1 MVKRLAIGSLFLS
14 CLILISS
21 CSAVKTAK
29 RKSRRAHK
37 LLEQAGELAPSIMDT
52 VWVIKTDTIT
62 IKEDSI
68 VFHNQIVLD
77 TSAVDSLISELI
89 GLKANGEPEKT
100 KYIRELI
107 YRELIPDTT
116 FHSVD
121 TLNITIDDKEQYVR
135 FSADI
140 ILQDGMLSV
149 SIKSLDDIHYTSE
162 TAEISIDARKMGRW
176 WKGFQW
182 GGLSML
188 LILVALWFFRG
199 IIGTTLK
206 RYLP

>member
-14 CLILISS
+14 FLILISS
-21 CSAVKTAK
+21 CSAIKTAK
-29 RKSRRAHK
+29 RKSRKAHK
-37 LLEQAGELAPSIMDT
+37 LLEQAGQLAPSIMDT
-52 VWVIKTDTIT
+52 VWVIERDTIT
-62 IKEDSI
+62 LTEDSI
-68 VFHNQIVLD
+68 VFRNQIVID
-77 TSAVDSLISELI
+77 STAVDSLILELI
-89 GLKANGEPEKT
+89 GLKANGEPEKI
-100 KYIRELI
+100 KHIKELI
-107 YRELIPDTT
+107 YKELIPDTT

-121 TLNITIDDKEQYVR
+121 TLTITIDEEKQNIR

-140 ILQDGMLSV
+140 ILKDGMMSV
-149 SIKSLDDIHYTSE
+149 SIKPVDDIAYVSK
-162 TAEISIDARKMGRW
+162 TAEVSIDARKMGRW

-206 RYLP
+206 RYLG